1 MKQRFTARRTDIG
14 SAWNCG
20 SPTAPW
26 PVGCRTTTAWVA
38 VQNGLTE
45 MLLSPAVK
53 RRAAIEVKRA
63 AVDADDAAAVSMV
76 GRYRQQL
83 KLV

>member
-1 MKQRFTARRTDIG
+1 M
-14 SAWNCG
+14 
-20 SPTAPW
+20 
-26 PVGCRTTTAWVA
+26 GCRTTTAWVA